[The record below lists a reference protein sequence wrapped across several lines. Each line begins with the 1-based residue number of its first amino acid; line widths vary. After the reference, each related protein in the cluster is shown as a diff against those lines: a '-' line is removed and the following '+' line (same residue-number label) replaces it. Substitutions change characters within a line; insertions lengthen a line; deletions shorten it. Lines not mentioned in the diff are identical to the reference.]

1 MKTDLL
7 TVPGIGKNIKQDLI
21 DIGIDCVE
29 ALRGQDPELL
39 YQKDC
44 EHKGR
49 IEDRCQLY
57 VLRCAVYYADQT
69 ARGKTPRPAEMP
81 VVVLEGARLSF
92 FGRHRIA
99 FPLYSSSLEHPFLGD
114 GSAPPTPSYFF
125 ILRGTSPLC
134 TPQCEEG
141 WRPPLRSTL
150 MRALRPAPR
159 EFMRDW

>member
-57 VLRCAVYYADQT
+57 VLRCAVYYADHT
-69 ARGKTPRPAEMP
+69 ARGKSPDPQKCRWWYWKEHVYPSSDDTES
-81 VVVLEGARLSF
+81 L
-92 FGRHRIA
+92 
-99 FPLYSSSLEHPFLGD
+99 FP
-114 GSAPPTPSYFF
+114 
-125 ILRGTSPLC
+125 
-134 TPQCEEG
+134 
-141 WRPPLRSTL
+141 STKV
-150 MRALRPAPR
+150 R
-159 EFMRDW
+159 

>member
-21 DIGIDCVE
+21 DIGIDCME

-69 ARGKTPRPAEMP
+69 ARGKTPDPQKCRWWYWKEHAYPEKDAP
-81 VVVLEGARLSF
+81 VHKEG
-92 FGRHRIA
+92 
-99 FPLYSSSLEHPFLGD
+99 
-114 GSAPPTPSYFF
+114 
-125 ILRGTSPLC
+125 
-134 TPQCEEG
+134 
-141 WRPPLRSTL
+141 
-150 MRALRPAPR
+150 
-159 EFMRDW
+159 

>member
-69 ARGKTPRPAEMP
+69 AQGKTPDPQKCRWWYWKEHAYPEKDEP
-81 VVVLEGARLSF
+81 VYKE
-92 FGRHRIA
+92 
-99 FPLYSSSLEHPFLGD
+99 D
-114 GSAPPTPSYFF
+114 
-125 ILRGTSPLC
+125 
-134 TPQCEEG
+134 
-141 WRPPLRSTL
+141 
-150 MRALRPAPR
+150 
-159 EFMRDW
+159 

>member
-44 EHKGR
+44 GHKSR

-69 ARGKTPRPAEMP
+69 AQGKIPDPQKCRWWYWKEHAYPEKDEP
-81 VVVLEGARLSF
+81 VHKE
-92 FGRHRIA
+92 
-99 FPLYSSSLEHPFLGD
+99 D
-114 GSAPPTPSYFF
+114 
-125 ILRGTSPLC
+125 
-134 TPQCEEG
+134 
-141 WRPPLRSTL
+141 
-150 MRALRPAPR
+150 
-159 EFMRDW
+159 